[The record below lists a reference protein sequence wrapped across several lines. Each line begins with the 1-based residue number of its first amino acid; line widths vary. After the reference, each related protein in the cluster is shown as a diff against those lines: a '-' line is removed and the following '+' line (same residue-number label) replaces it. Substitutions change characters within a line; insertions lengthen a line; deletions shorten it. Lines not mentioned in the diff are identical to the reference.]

1 MKIRFPAR
9 LGLAILMVQMIGLF
23 SFAPAQPVSTAVDPE
38 FVKDQDKIKT
48 NTIIISQPYSG
59 GGAED
64 EFIVEPKT
72 YIRLRVDILEIEP
85 SETHPIASQSIR
97 TENGKPAE
105 IFIMGSNDG
114 SLSLHITP
122 TIVEKKGIA
131 LKIEFQQK
139 PEMKDPRS
147 EKAFI
152 QNGEAAVIELFENKI
167 RKSKIGLKVIPL
179 VEVVKPT
186 QEYPGPVRQLR
197 LDDSYLFKNDDR
209 LIAHGNLSATSDQNE
224 ISLWFTDDQGL
235 FVLGFKR
242 FAGAEPKG
250 FVQGTEIKIKFGE
263 VLYKWVSRN
272 SILPE
277 GKWLVWVLHNPPG
290 YKGLKITN
298 GQGILGKNGMIGIGT
313 GKDSWK
319 MTMGWKDLSLL

>member
-1 MKIRFPAR
+1 M
-9 LGLAILMVQMIGLF
+9 
-23 SFAPAQPVSTAVDPE
+23 
-38 FVKDQDKIKT
+38 
-48 NTIIISQPYSG
+48 
-59 GGAED
+59 
-64 EFIVEPKT
+64 EPKT

-105 IFIMGSNDG
+105 ISIMGSEDG
-114 SLSLHITP
+114 SLFLHITP

-139 PEMKDPRS
+139 PEMKNPRS
-147 EKAFI
+147 EKVFI
-152 QNGEAAVIELFENKI
+152 QNGEAAVIELFESKT

-186 QEYPGPVRQLR
+186 QEYPGPVRELR

-242 FAGAEPKG
+242 FEGAEPKG

-263 VLYKWVSRN
+263 VLYKWISRN

-290 YKGLKITN
+290 YKGLTIKY

-313 GKDSWK
+313 GKDAWK
-319 MTMGWKDLSLL
+319 DLMKDWKDLSLF